1 MVAAGSAE
9 KVASTRRRILSV
21 LGIWL
26 AARGAFAFAA
36 IGVEPASAAASPE
49 TLTFALAVATAT
61 LGGVVIWLVAA
72 FRGVRAS
79 ERRVRGLVE
88 SAPDAMIIVDGRGRI
103 VLVNAQAEAL
113 FGYERSELIG
123 ESVEKL
129 VPESARARH
138 PDLRTGYTT
147 SPRVRPMGA
156 GLDLS
161 GRRKDGSEIPVE
173 ISLSPLRTEDGV
185 MSCAVV
191 RDVTERRRQENAVR
205 EARAL
210 AESIVETIGEPLVVL
225 DAELRVQAANGAFH
239 RRFELGS
246 EPVRGRSFF
255 AIDAGGWTSPE
266 LRVRLASV
274 AAGGAELRDLEI
286 EDVHNATGVR
296 TLHVSARP
304 IRRPETVAPQ
314 ILVAITDVTERKRAM
329 QYLAEREALER
340 TNRELQDFAYVAS
353 HDLQE
358 PLRKIQAF
366 GDRLATSYGAMLPAE
381 ASDFVTRMQTAAA
394 RMGRLIDDL
403 LAFSRV
409 TTRAQTFAR
418 IDLATVVR
426 EVVNDL
432 EIRIEQTGGRVD
444 VAPLPVIDGDASQLR
459 QLFQNL
465 IANALK
471 FHRPDVPPHV
481 MVRASEVVAAVPG
494 APTRPRRSCRI
505 EVQDNGIGFEEKYL
519 DRIFTIFQRLHGR
532 GTFEGTGLGLAICR
546 KIVERH
552 RGEITARS
560 VVGEGS
566 TFVVTLPLQQA
577 DLRREVG

>member
-1 MVAAGSAE
+1 M
-9 KVASTRRRILSV
+9 
-21 LGIWL
+21 
-26 AARGAFAFAA
+26 GALNPCAFAA
-36 IGVEPASAAASPE
+36 VSADSAQVSSYDGL
-49 TLTFALAVATAT
+49 TLALAVATAA
-61 LGGVVIWLVAA
+61 LGGVVLWLATA
-72 FRGVRAS
+72 LRGVRAS

-103 VLVNAQAEAL
+103 VLANGQAEVL
-113 FGYERSELIG
+113 FGYARDELVG

-138 PDLRTGYTT
+138 PHLREGYTS

-161 GRRKDGSEIPVE
+161 GQRKDGTEIPVE
-173 ISLSPLRTEDGV
+173 ISLSPLQTENGV

-191 RDVTERRRQENAVR
+191 RDVTERRRQERAVR

-239 RRFELGS
+239 RRFDLAPEK
-246 EPVRGRSFF
+246 VRGRSLFT
-255 AIDAGGWTSPE
+255 IDAGEWASPE
-266 LRVRLASV
+266 LRVRLAAV
-274 AAGGAELRDLEI
+274 AAGAELRDLEI
-286 EDVHNATGVR
+286 EDVRSRTGGR
-296 TLHVSARP
+296 TLNISARP
-304 IRRPETVAPQ
+304 IRRSDALTRQ
-314 ILVAITDVTERKRAM
+314 ILVAITDVTEHKQAI

-366 GDRLATSYGAMLPAE
+366 GDRLATTYGPTLPSE
-381 ASDFVTRMQTAAA
+381 ASDFVARMQNAAA

-409 TTRAQTFAR
+409 TTRAQTFER
-418 IDLATVVR
+418 IDLGTVVR
-426 EVVNDL
+426 DVVNDL
-432 EIRIEQTGGRVD
+432 EIRMEQTEGSVD
-444 VAPLPVIDGDASQLR
+444 VGPLPVVDGDASQLR

-471 FHRPDVPPHV
+471 FHRPDVPPRV
-481 MVRASEVVAAVPG
+481 TVRATEVVAAAPG
-494 APTRPRRSCRI
+494 LPARPLRSCRV

-532 GTFEGTGLGLAICR
+532 GAFEGTGLGLAICR

-560 VVGEGS
+560 TVGEGS
-566 TFVVTLPLQQA
+566 TFVVTLPIQQA
-577 DLRREVG
+577 HLRREAG